1 MKNIINQQL
10 RQLGITANYRGFRQ
24 LVIAI
29 ALVTEDEDRLFSM
42 QKEVYSPVA
51 AALHCSDESVERNI
65 RTAINRMWHTNRER
79 YFQIIGYEI
88 STQPTATEFIDA
100 IANAVRCSTH

>member
-1 MKNIINQQL
+1 MKQIISQQL

-42 QKEVYSPVA
+42 QKEVS
-51 AALHCSDESVERNI
+51 HFCDTS
-65 RTAINRMWHTNRER
+65 
-79 YFQIIGYEI
+79 
-88 STQPTATEFIDA
+88 
-100 IANAVRCSTH
+100 